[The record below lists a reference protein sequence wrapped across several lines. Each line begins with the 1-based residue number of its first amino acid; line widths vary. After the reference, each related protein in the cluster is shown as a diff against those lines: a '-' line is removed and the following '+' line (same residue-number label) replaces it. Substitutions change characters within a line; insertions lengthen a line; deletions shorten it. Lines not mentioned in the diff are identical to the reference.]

1 MQSNKSQKN
10 ITFLINSLTNGGAER
25 VVLTLAEKLLNEGQ
39 KVTVVS
45 LTKNNR
51 YTLPH
56 GLQMVYLSNSDDSG
70 HALTR
75 TLLIPFYAWRLKRYI
90 KKEQIALVQS
100 HLFRANYVNVF
111 SRVLGAKH
119 QVQVVNH
126 SVVSRFLSSGIGG
139 EINLFLM
146 RYLYPKVDL
155 IVTISH
161 KMLEDLNQLFSFS
174 NSSVVI
180 HNPYDTQNIV
190 ALSYEK
196 IDEFYFNSQK
206 SYLITVGRLIA
217 LKKYDDVLQALA
229 KLPEHIELILLG
241 EDGGEQKALEALTKT
256 LQITHRVHFLGHV
269 KNPFKFIKRC
279 DLFILSSKTEGFPNV
294 IIEAMLCKTAV
305 ISSDCISGPREILA
319 PNTSIKNQLQKGVE
333 KATYG
338 LLYSVGDIKAL
349 KEAIEELI
357 KDKKYRIAYT
367 EKAYQQA
374 KNFSIEKIILE
385 YKQILKGK
393 R

>member
-1 MQSNKSQKN
+1 MNSHKPQKN

-25 VVLTLAEKLLNEGQ
+25 VVLTLAQKLLNEGK

-51 YTLPH
+51 YPIPH

-70 HALTR
+70 YALTR
-75 TLLIPFYAWRLKRYI
+75 TLLIPIYAFKLKRYI
-90 KKEQIALVQS
+90 KKEQIDLVQS
-100 HLFRANYVNVF
+100 HLFRANYVNIF

-139 EINLFLM
+139 KINLFLM

-155 IVTISH
+155 IVTISY

-180 HNPYDTQNIV
+180 HNPYDTQNIIT
-190 ALSYEK
+190 LSAENV
-196 IDEFYFNSQK
+196 DEFYFNPQK

-217 LKKYDDVLQALA
+217 LKEYSDVLQTLA

-241 EDGGEQKALEALTKT
+241 DDGGELKALKALAET

-269 KNPFKFIKRC
+269 ENPFKYIKQC

-305 ISSDCISGPREILA
+305 ISSDCVSGPREILA
-319 PNTSIKNQLQKGVE
+319 PNTSIKNQLQKGIE
-333 KATYG
+333 EAEYG

-349 KEAIEELI
+349 KEAIEQLL
-357 KDKKYRIAYT
+357 KNQKHRVAYT

-374 KNFSIEKIILE
+374 KNFSIEKIVLE
-385 YKQILKGK
+385 YKQILKGN
-393 R
+393 